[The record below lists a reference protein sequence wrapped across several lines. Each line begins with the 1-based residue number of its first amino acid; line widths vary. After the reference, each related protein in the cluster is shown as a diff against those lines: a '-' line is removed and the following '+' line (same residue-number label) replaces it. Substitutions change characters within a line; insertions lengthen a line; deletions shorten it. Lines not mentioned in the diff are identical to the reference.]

1 MILPK
6 NIQGKGGMVKKLSR
20 IVFFCDFSIIFRKKK
35 YTSTIFSLMSAP
47 WDMIYD
53 NNLNWFDPLNALLQ
67 SDSKLDKKWSNDEG
81 LDTKYYF
88 GEIMVKKWNLPFL
101 LKTLFQPQF
110 LSDFHS
116 VWSSL
121 FSFIST
127 FFKFFFLGGGGD
139 KISLII
145 GLTPLPPKK

>member
-1 MILPK
+1 
-6 NIQGKGGMVKKLSR
+6 
-20 IVFFCDFSIIFRKKK
+20 
-35 YTSTIFSLMSAP
+35 MSAP

-127 FFKFFFLGGGGD
+127 FFLFFFLGGGGD

>member
-1 MILPK
+1 
-6 NIQGKGGMVKKLSR
+6 
-20 IVFFCDFSIIFRKKK
+20 
-35 YTSTIFSLMSAP
+35 MSAP

-110 LSDFHS
+110 LSNSHS

-121 FSFIST
+121 FSVIST
-127 FFKFFFLGGGGD
+127 FF
-139 KISLII
+139 
-145 GLTPLPPKK
+145 